1 MIYVDRQ
8 KGLKTA
14 FLCWRRKV
22 NYQRNYEIF
31 SGKWALLSA
40 ERVIVVVQF
49 SSCVQLFATPWNA
62 AYQASLSFTIFQSL
76 LKFMSIELVMPS
88 NRFVLCCSLLLL
100 PSVFPSIRIFFNG
113 SVLSIRWPKWV
124 SASASVRPMNIQDWF
139 PLGLTGWISLQSKG
153 LSRVFFTT
161 RVQKPP
167 FIGAQLSL

>member
-88 NRFVLCCSLLLL
+88 NHFVLCHPLLL
-100 PSVFPSIRIFFNG
+100 PSIFPSIRVFSNE
-113 SVLSIRWPKWV
+113 SALHIRWLKYWSFNCSIGP
-124 SASASVRPMNIQDWF
+124 SNEYLGLISFRMDWF
-139 PLGLTGWISLQSKG
+139 GICLDVKYHETSLFHGYSHLDLCTSLT
-153 LSRVFFTT
+153 
-161 RVQKPP
+161 
-167 FIGAQLSL
+167 